1 MYTTIHTSKSPR
13 SNNHQ
18 QKRRSS
24 GQKKSTFSDDES
36 DQDVYTSTVDMITP
50 PPSPK
55 SSPFM
60 ITFEANERLLTAKR
74 NGQLKPLMSEFNALK
89 RQGLLLTDHTF
100 NLFFDA
106 YSNIRRDG
114 APLTPM
120 MKGNINNK
128 KNNNSKIFFCDYN
141 TYKMCNVY

>member
-1 MYTTIHTSKSPR
+1 MQTMYTTIHTNKSPR
-13 SNNHQ
+13 PNNHQ
-18 QKRRSS
+18 QKFRSS

-55 SSPFM
+55 SSPIM
-60 ITFEANERLLTAKR
+60 ITFEANERLLNAKR
-74 NGQLKPLMSEFNALK
+74 NGQLKPLMSEYNALK

-114 APLTPM
+114 APLTSM
-120 MKGNINNK
+120 MKGNINY
-128 KNNNSKIFFCDYN
+128 KNNSSKIFFLSL
-141 TYKMCNVY
+141 